1 MHIYQ
6 HYAARGGHEDIVRL
20 LIESRCNVNIQTH
33 AGSTALMRAAY
44 CNHASIA
51 HMLIQAGANALTR
64 DADGR
69 TCLHKAVEG
78 GAVSVVTLLLTHSPD
93 LANTPD
99 NRGTTPRE
107 LAASD
112 RTLTCLFQL
121 QIE

>member
-51 HMLIQAGANALTR
+51 RMLIQAGANALTR

-78 GAVSVVTLLLTHSPD
+78 RAVSVVTLLLRHCPD
-93 LANTPD
+93 LANAPD

-112 RTLTCLFQL
+112 RTHACLFQQ